1 MYNLS
6 EKKLY
11 KPFSNDLEKVEVISY
26 LKKILIQESSL
37 ITIAATYGV
46 IIALL
51 SLAVPISVQ
60 FLINSVSF
68 TATTQ
73 PIIFLGITLFLFL
86 GFWSLLNILR
96 FYVTEIFQRKFFARM
111 TSEVGLS
118 LLNAEYKTFETANQ
132 TEMVNRF
139 FETTNIQKS
148 IPKIL
153 TKTFAIA
160 LQTIAG
166 LILVS
171 FYHPIFLVFSLFAG
185 TSVFLIWILYYKKA
199 LKSAFYESRRK
210 YDIVGWLEDIARGH
224 LSFKSKAGHDY
235 AKYKINFL
243 TGLYLEERKQ
253 HFKSLFSQTI
263 LLLALYVVSSIS
275 LLMIGGLL
283 VLKGQLTIGQLAA
296 AELVLSTSL
305 YGISQFGKDFE
316 SFYDLIASC
325 EKLSQFQNIPS
336 DRKNGL
342 KLPSENINIKFKDV
356 FFRNNS
362 NSYLLNI
369 DITYNKS
376 YAILSEGFSTKKLIL
391 DMMLGFTKPEQGS
404 IQLNGVN
411 LKDFDL
417 YEYRSEI
424 SLIDNSPLIEASI
437 KEYLTLGSET
447 ISDAEINNILTAVK
461 LDEHILQLQDG
472 ILSRIIPS
480 GWPFSQTEKILL
492 KIARALLRKT
502 EIIILTEVF
511 DSIAP
516 KIRNTVFEY
525 INNHTQTTLIYFTNR
540 ENDLENFDQY
550 IVIKN
555 NSSKL
560 FNSKEELLEFKEKS
574 SENEQ

>member
-11 KPFSNDLEKVEVISY
+11 KPFSNDLERVEVICY
-26 LKKILIQESSL
+26 LKKILSQESSL

-68 TATTQ
+68 TATKQ
-73 PIIFLGITLFLFL
+73 PIIFLGVTLFLFL

-171 FYHPIFLVFSLFAG
+171 FYHPIFLVFSLFVG

-243 TGLYLEERKQ
+243 TGLYLEERKK

-316 SFYDLIASC
+316 SFYDLVASC

-342 KLPSENINIKFKDV
+342 KLPSENINITFRDV

-369 DITYNKS
+369 DIKYNKS

-391 DMMLGFTKPEQGS
+391 DMLLGFTKPEQGS
-404 IQLNGVN
+404 IQLNGIN
-411 LKDFDL
+411 LKDLDL

-424 SLIDNSPLIEASI
+424 SLIDNSPLIEANI
-437 KEYLTLGSET
+437 KEYLTLGSEE

-472 ILSRIIPS
+472 IFSRIIPS

-502 EIIILTEVF
+502 EIIILTEIF

-516 KIRNTVFEY
+516 KIRNTVFKY

-540 ENDLENFDQY
+540 ESDLENFDQY

-560 FNSKEELLEFKEKS
+560 FKSKEELLEFKEKS
-574 SENEQ
+574 SENE